1 MFFKQKG
8 VIALVAALVLGA
20 VIFAVVGYSGKGA
33 KAVVAEVN
41 GERITRGELDTYINV
56 LRLFMPNLEP
66 MLGDEARRLMLE
78 GRILETLVENELLR
92 QAATQLNITVTE
104 AEMQGFY
111 EMSLAQ
117 MIGQTFASEEEMMA
131 KLQEFQI
138 SEEDLIAFIG
148 NGIIGN
154 GIYTEKLEAHF
165 ISAATDEEIQQFL
178 TENPAYGENPA
189 MLELSHILLSTEDEA
204 LAARERLVAGE
215 DFGDLAVELS
225 TDPSA
230 KNEGQPGYRGH
241 LGADIPEVNQM
252 FVAEFMTGANAIE
265 NDGEISPPVESE
277 FGWHLIKL
285 HKRVPSTELTPEE
298 SRQNA
303 ARALGT
309 QQAGEFMQ
317 TFKAEAQIERKL

>member
-1 MFFKQKG
+1 MFFKQKS
-8 VIALVAALVLGA
+8 VIALIAALVVGA
-20 VIFAVVGYSGKGA
+20 VVFYVVGYSGQGA

-41 GERITRGELDTYINV
+41 GEKITRGELDTYINV

-66 MLGDEARRLMLE
+66 MLGDEARRPMLE
-78 GRILETLVENELLR
+78 GQILEAMVENTLLK
-92 QAATQLNITVTE
+92 QAAAQLNITVTE

-111 EMSLAQ
+111 EMSVAQ

-138 SEEDLIAFIG
+138 SEEDLIAFLG
-148 NGIIGN
+148 S
-154 GIYTEKLEAHF
+154 GIYTEKLEGHF
-165 ISAATDEEIQQFL
+165 VSAATDADIQQFL
-178 TENPAYGENPA
+178 TENPEYGERPA
-189 MLELSHILLSTEDEA
+189 TLELSHILLATEDEA

-252 FVAEFMTGANAIE
+252 FVEEFMAGANAIE

-285 HKRVPSTELTPEE
+285 HERVPSVELPAEE

-303 ARALGT
+303 AQALGR
-309 QQAGEFMQ
+309 QRAGEFLETFQ
-317 TFKAEAQIERKL
+317 TEAQIDRRL

>member
-1 MFFKQKG
+1 MFFKQKS
-8 VIALVAALVLGA
+8 VIALIAALVLGA
-20 VIFAVVGYSGKGA
+20 VVFAVVGYGGQGA

-41 GERITRGELDTYINV
+41 GDEITRGELDDYINV

-66 MLGDEARRLMLE
+66 MLGDEARRPMLE
-78 GRILETLVENELLR
+78 GQILEAMVENLLLK
-92 QAATQLNITVTE
+92 QAAAQLNVTVSE
-104 AEMQGFY
+104 AELQGFY
-111 EMSLAQ
+111 EMSRAQ
-117 MIGQTFASEEEMMA
+117 MIGQAFASEEELTA
-131 KLQEFQI
+131 KMQELQI
-138 SEEDLIAFIG
+138 NEEALIAFL
-148 NGIIGN
+148 GN

-189 MLELSHILLSTEDEA
+189 MLELSHILLATEEEA
-204 LAARERLVAGE
+204 LAARERLTAGA

-230 KNEGQPGYRGH
+230 KNEGERGYRGY
-241 LGADIPEVNQM
+241 LGAEIPEVNQM
-252 FVAEFMTGANAIE
+252 FVEEFMAGANELE

-285 HKRVPSTELTPEE
+285 HKRLPSTELTPEE

-303 ARALGT
+303 ARALGM
-309 QQAGEFMQ
+309 QRAGEFMQ
-317 TFKAEAQIERKL
+317 TFQTEALIERRL

>member
-20 VIFAVVGYSGKGA
+20 VIFAVVGYSGQGA

-66 MLGDEARRLMLE
+66 MLGDEARRPMLE
-78 GRILETLVENELLR
+78 GQILEALVENELLR

-111 EMSLAQ
+111 DMSLAQ

-138 SEEDLIAFIG
+138 SKEDLIAFIG
-148 NGIIGN
+148 NGIYI
-154 GIYTEKLEAHF
+154 EKLEAHF

-189 MLELSHILLSTEDEA
+189 MLELSHILLATEDEA

-309 QQAGEFMQ
+309 QRADEFMQ